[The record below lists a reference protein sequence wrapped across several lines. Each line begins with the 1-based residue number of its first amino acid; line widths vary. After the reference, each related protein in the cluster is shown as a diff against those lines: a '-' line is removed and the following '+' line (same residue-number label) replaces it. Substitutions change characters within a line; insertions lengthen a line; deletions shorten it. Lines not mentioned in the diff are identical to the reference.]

1 MSDDKD
7 GDGKITL
14 KVGDIVICHGW
25 DVCENMKGF
34 IESIVSD
41 PKLQRNGIIWT
52 GRYSVYG
59 LEDGNFEKSNKHYFG
74 DFLGARLEETG
85 KSMSVENLEKY
96 KQVHTDDAMTQEDIP
111 IIIKN
116 LGREKGRN
124 EGAVDIW
131 KELKNG

>member
-1 MSDDKD
+1 L
-7 GDGKITL
+7 TL

-25 DVCENMKGF
+25 DSCENMKGF

-41 PKLQRNGIIWT
+41 AKLQRSGIIWT

-59 LEDGNFEKSNKHYFG
+59 LEDGHFSTASKNYFG
-74 DFLGARLEETG
+74 DFLGANLEETG
-85 KSMSVENLEKY
+85 KSMTKEELEKY
-96 KQVHTDDAMTQEDIP
+96 MADHATDKMLEEDIP
-111 IIIKN
+111 IVIKN

-131 KELKNG
+131 KELGNG